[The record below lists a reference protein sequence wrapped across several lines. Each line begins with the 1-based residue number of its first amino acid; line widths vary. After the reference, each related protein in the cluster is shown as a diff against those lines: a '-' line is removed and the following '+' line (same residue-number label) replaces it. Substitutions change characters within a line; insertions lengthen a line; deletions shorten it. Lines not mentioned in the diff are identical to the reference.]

1 MIELFQVFIQFIIFN
16 ILFLCPITP
25 YFAFNLLNI
34 KNYTYYNILII
45 NILVHLLIYL
55 IISLFI
61 KNLTT
66 IFLFLI
72 FFSIFVLF
80 INFKSNFLFIKNN
93 FNKLFLTFFIL
104 NISLSLK
111 SIVEPNL
118 YWDGVSHWIYKASAY
133 YQGLGFVN
141 TGIKEYPHLPGFIW
155 AFFWKNS
162 LLQHEYIGRLF
173 LIFFYITSIFS
184 ILDFFKVYIK
194 DIVKI
199 LFVFLVIFLSY
210 EKNLFGGYNEYYIFC
225 LITVSLKFLYLMFF
239 NKKINYKEFF
249 FYKKLFYLSTYL
261 LIWIK
266 QEGIF
271 WFLILT
277 IILIYFEQSK
287 KNKFIHIIYLF
298 FSLISYYLI
307 KNFLYETVN
316 FSYEFYNV
324 NYLTDFSFFKIL
336 KSALSISYYLLISF
350 LKYPIWILVIL
361 FFLKSSFEKNFL
373 KKYRIFYLFFFLSI
387 IFLYS
392 LMIHFTFTTN
402 NEAAIDLV
410 LRVSFDR
417 IILQSAG
424 FYLIFMIIVFNKH
437 FAPFFKK
444 K

>member
-16 ILFLCPITP
+16 ILFLFPITP
-25 YFAFNLLNI
+25 YFAFNILNI
-34 KNYTYYNILII
+34 KNFTYYNILII

-55 IISLFI
+55 ILSIFI
-61 KNLTT
+61 KNLTI

-80 INFKSNFLFIKNN
+80 INLKSNFLFIKNN

-104 NISLSLK
+104 NICLSLK

-118 YWDGVSHWIYKASAY
+118 YWDGVAHWIYKASAY

-162 LLQHEYIGRLF
+162 LLQHEYVGRLF

-210 EKNLFGGYNEYYIFC
+210 DKSLFGGYNDYYIFC
-225 LITVSLKFLYLMFF
+225 LIAVSSKFLYLIFF
-239 NKKINYKEFF
+239 NKKLSQKEIF
-249 FYKKLFYLSTYL
+249 FYKILFYLSTYL

-277 IILIYFEQSK
+277 IVLIYFEQSK
-287 KNKFIHIIYLF
+287 KNKLIDIFYLF
-298 FSLISYYLI
+298 FSLVSYYLI

-324 NYLTDFSFFKIL
+324 NYLTGFSFYKIL
-336 KSALSISYYLLISF
+336 ISVLSISYYLFISF
-350 LKYPIWILVIL
+350 LKYPIWILIIL

-373 KKYRIFYLFFFLSI
+373 KKYRIFYLFFILSI

-392 LMIHFTFTTN
+392 LMMHFSFSTN
-402 NEAAIDLV
+402 NKDAIDLV

-417 IILQSAG
+417 ITLHSAG
-424 FYLIFMIIVFNKH
+424 FYLIFIVIIFNKY
-437 FAPFFKK
+437 FFYFLKK

>member
-16 ILFLCPITP
+16 ILFLFPITP
-25 YFAFNLLNI
+25 YFADNILNI
-34 KNYTYYNILII
+34 KNFTYYNILII

-55 IISLFI
+55 ILSLFI
-61 KNLTT
+61 KNLTI

-72 FFSIFVLF
+72 FCSIFFLF
-80 INFKSNFLFIKNN
+80 INLKSNFLIIKNN
-93 FNKLFLTFFIL
+93 FNKLFLSFFIL
-104 NISLSLK
+104 NICLSLK
-111 SIVEPNL
+111 SVVEPNL
-118 YWDGVSHWIYKASAY
+118 YWDGVAHWIYKASAY

-141 TGIKEYPHLPGFIW
+141 TGMKEYPHLPGFIW

-162 LLQHEYIGRLF
+162 LLHHEYVGRLF

-194 DIVKI
+194 DTVKI

-210 EKNLFGGYNEYYIFC
+210 DKDLFGGYNEYYIFC
-225 LITVSLKFLYLMFF
+225 LITLSSKFLYLIFF
-239 NKKINYKEFF
+239 NKKISQKEIF
-249 FYKKLFYLSTYL
+249 FYKILFYLSTYL

-277 IILIYFEQSK
+277 SILIYFENLK
-287 KNKFIHIIYLF
+287 KNRFIHIFYLF
-298 FSLISYYLI
+298 FSLVSYYSI
-307 KNFLYETVN
+307 KNFLYETVH

-324 NYLTDFSFFKIL
+324 NYLTNFSFYKIL
-336 KSALSISYYLLISF
+336 TSALSISYYLLVSF
-350 LKYPIWILVIL
+350 LKYPIWILILL

-373 KKYRIFYLFFFLSI
+373 KKYRIFYLFFALSI

-392 LMIHFTFTTN
+392 LMMHFTFSTN
-402 NEAAIDLV
+402 NKAAIDLV

-417 IILQSAG
+417 ITLHSAG
-424 FYLIFMIIVFNKH
+424 FYLIFIIIIFNKY
-437 FAPFFKK
+437 FSNFLKNK
-444 K
+444 

>member
-16 ILFLCPITP
+16 ILFLFPITP
-25 YFAFNLLNI
+25 YFAHNILNVKNL
-34 KNYTYYNILII
+34 TYYNILII

-55 IISLFI
+55 ILSLFI
-61 KNLTT
+61 KNLTI

-72 FFSIFVLF
+72 FCSIFFLF
-80 INFKSNFLFIKNN
+80 INLKSNFLFIKNN

-104 NISLSLK
+104 NICLSLK
-111 SIVEPNL
+111 SVVEPNL
-118 YWDGVSHWIYKASAY
+118 YWDGVAHWIYKASAY

-141 TGIKEYPHLPGFIW
+141 TGMKEYPHLPGFIW

-162 LLQHEYIGRLF
+162 LLHHEYAGRLF

-184 ILDFFKVYIK
+184 ILDLFKVYIK

-210 EKNLFGGYNEYYIFC
+210 DKNLFGGYNEYYIFC
-225 LITVSLKFLYLMFF
+225 LITLSSKFLYLVFF
-239 NKKINYKEFF
+239 NKKISQKEIF
-249 FYKKLFYLSTYL
+249 FYKILFYLSTYL

-277 IILIYFEQSK
+277 SILIYFEQLK
-287 KNKFIHIIYLF
+287 KYRLIHIFYLF
-298 FSLISYYLI
+298 FSLVSYYSI
-307 KNFLYETVN
+307 KNFLYETLH

-324 NYLTDFSFFKIL
+324 NYLTNFSFYKIL
-336 KSALSISYYLLISF
+336 TSALSISYYLLVSF
-350 LKYPIWILVIL
+350 LKYPIWILIIL

-373 KKYRIFYLFFFLSI
+373 KKYRIFYLFFALSI

-392 LMIHFTFTTN
+392 LMMHFTFSTN
-402 NEAAIDLV
+402 NKAAIDLV

-417 IILQSAG
+417 IALHSAG
-424 FYLIFMIIVFNKH
+424 FYLIFIIIIFNKY
-437 FAPFFKK
+437 FSYFLKNK
-444 K
+444 